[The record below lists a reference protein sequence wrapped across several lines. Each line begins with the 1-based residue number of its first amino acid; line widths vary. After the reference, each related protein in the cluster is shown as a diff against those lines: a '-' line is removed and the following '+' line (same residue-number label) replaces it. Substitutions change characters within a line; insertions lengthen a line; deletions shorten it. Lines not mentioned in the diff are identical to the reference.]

1 MLFHFFFSL
10 CLGIVLNMMA
20 AAQRIA
26 TEVASTRAAAVATST
41 GDDAPAQQVFCLLAS
56 RFVLLTSEPSSATLC
71 GGQVRRFPRDEAIT
85 FLLETSLCLEAPLP
99 IREMI
104 TAATEMTRGNING
117 WVHVDMKKKQRTKVY
132 ALQEYIAR
140 ASKSVLEF
148 FFNLWQACAWKFFDT
163 YVCSEPCY
171 RADSASPATEQT
183 QY

>member
-26 TEVASTRAAAVATST
+26 TELSSTRAAAVATST
-41 GDDAPAQQVFCLLAS
+41 GDDALLE
-56 RFVLLTSEPSSATLC
+56 LLSATLC
-71 GGQVRRFPRDEAIT
+71 SGQVRRTPRDEAIMAYA
-85 FLLETSLCLEAPLP
+85 SLCLEAPLP

-117 WVHVDMKKKQRTKVY
+117 WVHFDMKKKQRTKVY

-140 ASKSVLEF
+140 ANKSVLEF
-148 FFNLWQACAWKFFDT
+148 FFNTWQASWAKLFD
-163 YVCSEPCY
+163 
-171 RADSASPATEQT
+171 A
-183 QY
+183 

>member
-26 TEVASTRAAAVATST
+26 TEVASTRAAAIATST
-41 GDDAPAQQVFCLLAS
+41 GNDAPAQQVFRLLAP
-56 RFVLLTSEPSSATLC
+56 RFVLLTSEAACRALC
-71 GGQVRRFPRDEAIT
+71 SGHERICPRDEAIT
-85 FLLETSLCLEAPLP
+85 FLFESNPGLKAPLP
-99 IREMI
+99 IRELI
-104 TAATEMTRGNING
+104 TGVTEMTKGNING
-117 WVHVDMKKKQRTKVY
+117 WVHVDMKKKQQAKVY
-132 ALQEYIAR
+132 ALQTYIAR
-140 ASKSVLEF
+140 ANKSVLEF